1 MDKARKIGIN
11 KLQTSEEA
19 EICARMMSGSEPYIT
34 LRRDY
39 ESSLKMIS
47 DPLRE
52 VYVARSGGELVG
64 FIIIV
69 MRGALIGYIQSI
81 CTAAEWRGK
90 GVGSELMDFAE
101 KRILLEAPNVFLMVS
116 SFNNGAKRL
125 YERRGYKVVGELKDF
140 IVSGHS
146 EVIMRKTIGPAAD
159 FVKRQLHITSARLF
173 I

>member
-1 MDKARKIGIN
+1 MDKAREVRIS

-39 ESSLKMIS
+39 EASLKMMN

-52 VYVARSGGELVG
+52 VYVARSGSEVVG
-64 FIIIV
+64 FIIVV

-81 CTAAEWRGK
+81 CTAIEWRGK

-101 KRILLEAPNVFLMVS
+101 ERILCEASNVFLMVS
-116 SFNNGAKRL
+116 SFNNGARRL

-140 IVSGHS
+140 IVSGYS
-146 EVIMRKTIGPAAD
+146 EVLMRKTIGPTAD
-159 FVKRQLHITSARLF
+159 FVKRQTMH
-173 I
+173 

>member
-1 MDKARKIGIN
+1 MDKAGEIGIN

-39 ESSLKMIS
+39 EASLKMIS

-52 VYVARSGGELVG
+52 VYVARSSSELVG

-81 CTAAEWRGK
+81 CTAAEWRDK

-101 KRILLEAPNVFLMVS
+101 KRILFEVPNVFLMVS
-116 SFNNGAKRL
+116 SFNNGARRL
-125 YERRGYKVVGELKDF
+125 YDRRGYKVVGELKDF
-140 IVSGHS
+140 IVSGYS
-146 EVIMRKTIGPAAD
+146 EIIMRRTIGPTTD
-159 FVKRQLHITSARLF
+159 FVKR
-173 I
+173 